1 MKTDVVHELDLVEMR
16 GEIMNLLNEWVNVVE
31 GEPVR
36 AAIIKDV
43 EEKMETF
50 LLNLKDMVIANSEI
64 GYEIFIPVEA
74 AKYMLRGNWPYVED
88 EKGDVY
94 QVERQVKDGWFVH
107 KGGANRVYLGEK

>member
-1 MKTDVVHELDLVEMR
+1 MKTDTVQELDAVEMR
-16 GEIMNLLNEWVNVVE
+16 DEIMNLLSKWMTHVD
-31 GEPVR
+31 GEPAR
-36 AAIIKDV
+36 MAITKDIGG
-43 EEKMETF
+43 KLETF
-50 LLNLKDMVIANSEI
+50 LLGLKDMVIANSEI